1 MLLKPLS
8 LAAGLLAASANAFL
22 VPPEVTSPDVEIAS
36 SINTAALK
44 AAEAQVIKIDCPGCP
59 VVFSGR
65 HGPPRVKTDKAN
77 HLELSFTIDQQP
89 EFDRLLLNGFELY
102 PTADPFN
109 EVLAVPQVLDRKKA
123 RKVDKAAVEKRHGPG
138 GPWGGPPFGKGG
150 PFGGKASPWGN
161 GPWGKGGP
169 WGKNGGPNGHPH
181 WKPQPQPLGFGLQ
194 VSPVVKD
201 AESQME
207 LVSIDLQIIEIGT
220 VFVDGIPGVH
230 IELIKDPS
238 GHLLIG
244 KIETGA
250 EPTLLEVEKQDEC
263 TTLLCKWL
271 AMVQDRIQGIKSGK
285 PCHGAQEDSS
295 APSPDQAMPQEPES
309 GNDWHKMHHHHS
321 WGMLFKNI
329 ASHILLPVLIGI
341 AAGVSVSLVG
351 MVVGTLIV
359 SLWRAFFRRPGR
371 HHRRHHSHH
380 KSSAVHK
387 ETAVVEEEKSGLM
400 GHQDPPPSY
409 EADDVKKAADVQ
421 V

>member
-22 VPPEVTSPDVEIAS
+22 VPPEVTSSDVEITRSVNPA
-36 SINTAALK
+36 TLEAAK
-44 AAEAQVIKIDCPGCP
+44 AQIIKVDCPGCP
-59 VVFSGR
+59 VVFGGR

-77 HLELSFTIDQQP
+77 HLELSFTIDHQL
-89 EFDRLLLNGFELY
+89 ESDRLLLNGFELY
-102 PTADPFN
+102 PTTDPFN
-109 EVLAVPQVLDRKKA
+109 KVLAAPQVLDRKKA
-123 RKVDKAAVEKRHGPG
+123 RRADVEAKSDKKKRHGPG

-150 PFGGKASPWGN
+150 PFGGGKASPWGN

-169 WGKNGGPNGHPH
+169 HGHPH
-181 WKPQPQPLGFGLQ
+181 WKPQLQPLGFGLQ

-230 IELIKDPS
+230 VELIKGPN

-244 KIETGA
+244 KIEIGA
-250 EPTLLEVEKQDEC
+250 EPTVPESDKQDEC

-271 AMVQDRIQGIKSGK
+271 TMVQDRIQSIKSGK
-285 PCHGAQEDSS
+285 PCHGAQEDPS
-295 APSPDQAMPQEPES
+295 APSPDQTMPQEPES
-309 GNDWHKMHHHHS
+309 GNGWHKMHHHHS

-329 ASHILLPVLIGI
+329 ASHILLPVLVGI
-341 AAGVSVSLVG
+341 VAGVSVSLVG

-359 SLWRAFFRRPGR
+359 SLWRALFRRPGR
-371 HHRRHHSHH
+371 HHHRRHHSHH
-380 KSSAVHK
+380 KSASAHK

-400 GHQDPPPSY
+400 EHQDLPPSY
-409 EADDVKKAADVQ
+409 EADEDVKKAADAQ